1 MFVFFIKSLRTKK
14 KISLNSL
21 SKLTGLS
28 RGYLFDLENNRK
40 FNPTLETLY
49 KISSAL
55 DVNIKELFYT
65 ELDLDILKETM
76 YKKIDKYGID
86 SKEVLE
92 ISQVIDLIINVK
104 TQKNKAT

>member
-65 ELDLDILKETM
+65 ELDLDILKEIM
-76 YKKIDKYGID
+76 YEKIDEYGID

-92 ISQVIDLIINVK
+92 VSQIIDLLINIK
-104 TQKNKAT
+104 MDKK